1 MKYIENYYL
10 FLKKLKKKKDR
21 NVLFVNLRE
30 LTNEP
35 ENKSKKILN
44 FCNLEWEESVL
55 KFYERNDLN
64 IKTASN
70 IQIRKGISKYDDK
83 KFEPYK
89 KPFIKYLKKINS
101 LNN

>member
-1 MKYIENYYL
+1 M
-10 FLKKLKKKKDR
+10 
-21 NVLFVNLRE
+21 
-30 LTNEP
+30 
-35 ENKSKKILN
+35 
-44 FCNLEWEESVL
+44 EESVL